1 VAYRADIEIG
11 VKGIRYLD
19 ELQNRLTQVS
29 KSIEDL
35 NRKSVVVRRTISGQA
50 YAEPAGPGFAPGSRR
65 GAVASARAVE
75 QTVTR
80 QAQQRIAWEQK
91 VNAVSTG
98 LQKELNSLRVKHN
111 AALYRLE
118 QRRVQRIADQER
130 KAAEETARLQAAA
143 SKKRTE
149 RISGVALGAGFPL
162 LFGGGPGAVLGGAAG
177 GLIGGPAGFAAQIAF
192 SAVGQQIDTFVAEVA
207 KTGVAL
213 TSASGTFELVKEKS
227 LFSSEA
233 VKKQAYELEE
243 LGKVQELAALLTT
256 DLAKQI
262 GGEGVRNLQR
272 AGDET
277 EEFTRLVNLLFTQLS
292 SFVAGPLADF
302 LSAINTVLGG
312 IATDVQ
318 FGAFQSSLE
327 GAQATRFA
335 EIVAEERGGKTTQ
348 VRGSG
353 VSGTGTKFV
362 PGQIT
367 TAVRQRALQRAEQ
380 EGIAPRV
387 TGRTTFEDTQTIRPP
402 KGRSGRSSAERE
414 AERVAKLLR
423 EQQLTTRELEL
434 QLSYSERIFAA
445 EQAKDPVLAAR
456 LKGEQRLAELGI
468 ETARRLENEVNT
480 SAQLAIAKEQQ
491 AKGDLLRLETQQQ
504 VEKIE
509 AQRAEKAADYLRD
522 LEYQLE
528 LNNAVSKEA
537 QTEIEIRKELAD
549 LRKQGITDETTLL
562 AIAQARR
569 ALAEPTELRDFIRS
583 ATSELNN
590 LQIVAVRVSQG
601 IGNAIAGSMI
611 QGIQGLIEGTQ
622 TAKEV
627 FSNFLK
633 SVGQVLIEE
642 GTRMI
647 ATYIAIGIA
656 RIFAGL
662 ASGGSGGG
670 NSYSGG
676 NVSTNAFNSGG
687 IPGISNTSS
696 IGGNYF
702 PTSTSFAN
710 ASFSTTPFA
719 SGGFVTGPTRAMV
732 GEGGESEYIIPASK
746 MAGAMARYSAGAR
759 GSNVIPDSSASGG
772 GMSSGGHNTYTL
784 ETVVINNVEY
794 ATVEQVREFSA
805 LAARQG
811 AEGGYNRS
819 MSTLRNSRS
828 QRSRIGLR

>member
-1 VAYRADIEIG
+1 MAYRADIEIG

-65 GAVASARAVE
+65 GALASARAVE

-130 KAAEETARLQAAA
+130 KAAKETARLQAAA

-177 GLIGGPAGFAAQIAF
+177 GLVGGPAGFAAQIAL

-367 TAVRQRALQRAEQ
+367 TAVRQRALKRAEE

-387 TGRTTFEDTQTIRPP
+387 TGRTTFEDTQTIKPP
-402 KGRSGRSSAERE
+402 KGRTGKSPAERA
-414 AERVAKLLR
+414 AERLQQINLETQALQRTLAIREKIAAAELAGDEELKIRLEGEQKNYDIISRLDQTLVGVTDKKQRQALAAQALIELNLSNLDTTTRLDELEKRRKETVEDVVKNLEMEIIQAKAVTDVEQDAVRLMEIENTFKKSNIVLDEATLDVIRKLLAER
-423 EQQLTTRELEL
+423 RKITNEQAAANRLLEAEQQLF
-434 QLSYSERIFAA
+434 Q
-445 EQAKDPVLAAR
+445 
-456 LKGEQRLAELGI
+456 
-468 ETARRLENEVNT
+468 N
-480 SAQLAIAKEQQ
+480 
-491 AKGDLLRLETQQQ
+491 
-504 VEKIE
+504 
-509 AQRAEKAADYLRD
+509 
-522 LEYQLE
+522 
-528 LNNAVSKEA
+528 
-537 QTEIEIRKELAD
+537 
-549 LRKQGITDETTLL
+549 
-562 AIAQARR
+562 
-569 ALAEPTELRDFIRS
+569 
-583 ATSELNN
+583 
-590 LQIVAVRVSQG
+590 
-601 IGNAIAGSMI
+601 
-611 QGIQGLIEGTQ
+611 
-622 TAKEV
+622 
-627 FSNFLK
+627 
-633 SVGQVLIEE
+633 
-642 GTRMI
+642 
-647 ATYIAIGIA
+647 
-656 RIFAGL
+656 
-662 ASGGSGGG
+662 
-670 NSYSGG
+670 
-676 NVSTNAFNSGG
+676 
-687 IPGISNTSS
+687 ISNTLVSTL
-696 IGGNYF
+696 GGAF
-702 PTSTSFAN
+702 DAAVDGTR
-710 ASFSTTPFA
+710 SFSEALRGLTSDLLAAIGKMLIFYAIGSSLKALAGGKNDDKGGILTYLARGFGFA
-719 SGGFVTGPTRAMV
+719 QGGYVSGGFKAFANGGMVTSPTMGLV
-732 GEGGESEYIIPASK
+732 GEGGEPEYIIPASK

-759 GSNVIPDSSASGG
+759 GSNVIPDSSASGGG